1 MSERRSYT
9 KEQREEALADVV
21 TMGVAA
27 AARKLGAPQSCVSR
41 WAADA
46 GVRRATPPAR
56 SAARTPKTRG
66 SGSKAELEPKEPPLA
81 FWSWKGV
88 SRYTALLTELGI
100 DHLEAAHE
108 EWNGNVE
115 VFNANLHK
123 ELFDAH
129 RFYDLA
135 EMRRR
140 LAAHLHWYN
149 HARTHHALGGLLVP
163 ADRYYGR
170 VDEVLARIEA
180 GAGRDVNDLLDLRER
195 GLELFKVTS
204 KGGVAEVWLLGQRLL
219 EVPTS
224 ARP

>member
-1 MSERRSYT
+1 MVMSD
-9 KEQREEALADVV
+9 K
-21 TMGVAA
+21 
-27 AARKLGAPQSCVSR
+27 GA
-41 WAADA
+41 
-46 GVRRATPPAR
+46 
-56 SAARTPKTRG
+56 
-66 SGSKAELEPKEPPLA
+66 A

-88 SRYTALLTELGI
+88 SRFTALLTELGI
-100 DHLEAAHE
+100 DHLEAEHK
-108 EWNGNVE
+108 EWNGKVE

-149 HARTHHALGGLLVP
+149 HGRTHHALGGLLVP

-180 GAGRDVNDLLDLRER
+180 GAGRDSSDLLDLRER
-195 GLELFKVTS
+195 CLELFKVTS

-219 EVPTS
+219 ELSTG
-224 ARP
+224 ARS